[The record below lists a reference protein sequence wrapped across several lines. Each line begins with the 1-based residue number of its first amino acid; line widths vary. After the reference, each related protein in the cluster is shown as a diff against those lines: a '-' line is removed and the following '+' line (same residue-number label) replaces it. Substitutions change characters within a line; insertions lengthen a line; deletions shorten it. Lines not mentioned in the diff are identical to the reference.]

1 MAKEFKVSVP
11 HQLERDVAVDRVK
24 GLVAQLKSEYGDQ
37 VSEVEETWIDNR
49 CDFSL
54 KISRFRLSG
63 SIEVHSASA
72 EIKGTL
78 PFAARLFEKQA
89 REMIGKR
96 AAQLLS

>member
-1 MAKEFKVSVP
+1 MAKEFNVSVP
-11 HQLERDVAVDRVK
+11 HQLGRAEAVERVK
-24 GLVAQLKSEYGDQ
+24 GLVAQLKIEHGDQ
-37 VSEVEETWIDNR
+37 VSDVEETWIDNR
-49 CDFSL
+49 CNFTL

-63 SIEVHSASA
+63 TIEVHSDAA